1 MKSFFKNQFIVD
13 WRNIKKERLDQS
25 RRVYSMHDY
34 DEDSIL
40 FI

>member
-1 MKSFFKNQFIVD
+1 MKSFLKNQFIVN
-13 WRNIKKERLDQS
+13 WKNIKKETLDQS
-25 RRVYSMHDY
+25 KRVYSMYDY